1 MTAKL
6 ISGNEIAQQI
16 REELKQEVAQI
27 KAKSKVVPGLV
38 TLLGERLEVPV
49 QVVNPLSKVNVG
61 HGVDRAALERDAA
74 ALAIAVGLGVRRPG
88 DK

>member
-1 MTAKL
+1 
-6 ISGNEIAQQI
+6 
-16 REELKQEVAQI
+16 
-27 KAKSKVVPGLV
+27 V

-49 QVVNPLSKVNVG
+49 QVVNPLSKVTLG
-61 HGVDRAALERDAA
+61 HGVDRGALERDAA